1 VRPALFGRYIER
13 PDGTDVFA
21 EVRVLHRESASTV
34 LVPMSMLFIFVIA
47 SGASE
52 FPNSV
57 LIVVAALIP
66 YALIYALL
74 RWL

>member
-1 VRPALFGRYIER
+1 
-13 PDGTDVFA
+13 
-21 EVRVLHRESASTV
+21 
-34 LVPMSMLFIFVIA
+34 MSMLFIFVIA